1 MPTPKPSP
9 KPTPAPTPAPSP
21 RPTPSP
27 SPSPTPR
34 PTTPLPSPSPTPRP
48 SPRPTPAPSPE
59 PSPAPTLAPT
69 KESDRYCR
77 AGTYGADG
85 VAPCS
90 QCAAGYFQ
98 PDHWQESCAP
108 CALDTFNT
116 APGSV
121 SCSRCEEGKYAATGS
136 QSCSRCARGQREEAL
151 PGGAIASVDCDIGS
165 YSPLGLYC
173 ETCPAGSYAPDRETC
188 LPCAPGTY
196 SPVDGAT
203 ACAKCPNGR
212 YQTAPGQQQ
221 CESCEA
227 GRAAELTEANPL
239 NILCDACD
247 AGKVS
252 AAGARVCLTCE
263 AGRSQPESGRA
274 TCAACA
280 SGRFARSA
288 GQTFC
293 ESCRAEGVGWW
304 SAAGAATCDVCERN
318 YYWDNRTRT
327 CNICPWSAM
336 CPQGSTLGSPWL
348 VKEGF
353 YRFSMDT
360 PAIYRCKRNE
370 GCASGNSSGT
380 ALCAKHHKGPLCQ
393 LCDKGYYMEPVL
405 KESKRCGEKP
415 SGFLQVVYGV
425 AAFAAVV
432 VVGFFVWSAGASLG
446 ELCGCRWPAAFSC
459 EGWRAVRAYNTAK
472 HEVWSFLTSTCALA
486 IWHSLAVLVRFS
498 SVEDVDYPGAFKW
511 MMRIYALITFDLAAW
526 LPTPCAGW
534 SYYHTLLLVILLPL
548 YLVLIVALVSLYS
561 RDPDAKKRACR
572 RLAVLLIM
580 CHATVCSVLF
590 EFFHLDGVEYH
601 TSSSDTDD
609 RGFRTSSNKREL
621 YLARDY
627 NIRAS
632 SRKYQAY
639 RAYAI
644 LCCFIYVIGLPLLFF
659 CVLFAEQVRQ
669 RHDLLGSCVD
679 CKVLS
684 DILRPTPLVRPYRKG
699 LWYFEPL
706 SMLVCTSLSGFLI
719 ICLPGALRMRLVL
732 SFLISL
738 LYALAIADGE
748 PFQSP
753 AVNTVAH
760 TSWFFVTS
768 TFFMALC
775 CTQKTLKL
783 EQLRV
788 ISGFLVAAQIFVL
801 ILAVRRY
808 AYEKPIRT
816 LCKRVKRRTP
826 VESFRFEFETLCTEG
841 GEHLLESATFDAV
854 VDGYLGDFAW
864 SDDNAERSWHIFRSM
879 ICSLDTFWRETV
891 VERHERHRL
900 RRWYRGVAARAKQD
914 ARRRAGRAAAFLAQ
928 GTAEPQGVAE
938 APAAAPRPARFKLS
952 KTPEAAADAADNVD
966 DEEWAKAEDFVPT
979 RWAWLRCE
987 ARARADELED
997 YITEELLSPDLLDIL
1012 KQVEELNPEKSD
1024 PQPHQRLLWRGDRG
1038 NLSEAVLEAVK
1049 ACASEATLE
1058 ADADILVK
1066 GKLALDETV
1075 LPPLL
1080 RVFAATCLPALKDAL
1095 HDVTKP
1101 IQGAVV
1107 IASEEG
1113 SVKACERM
1121 VEAMKSEIAK
1131 HHRVE
1136 EGGGWQP
1143 VSALVRD
1150 ALRVTV
1156 VCDGAAAMCAVKA
1169 AFDASPLFTL
1179 KKLKNKI
1186 CRQQVPFN
1194 LHAVYEFKP
1203 SENKDV
1209 AILVEIQIH
1218 DAEVRK
1224 ASAAQQRFYQIF
1236 RAVSSDKLYEVTAH
1250 RSMTHS
1256 KLMTQRSQRFMVKTA
1271 KTTSTRALK
1280 APQKFSVGKQ
1290 GRRVSLLMRLF
1301 PKRKVAPAAEA
1312 DAAVAPAAETETS
1325 TTVAEA
1331 ETSTTVAEAD
1341 APVAPRQRSA
1351 YETFVLGQDGDSTF
1365 KELTEAEQNAA
1376 AVRTQIRAADAARHK
1391 EAIARR
1397 LEHRRTRRF

>member
-1 MPTPKPSP
+1 MSCDDCPSG
-9 KPTPAPTPAPSP
+9 
-21 RPTPSP
+21 
-27 SPSPTPR
+27 
-34 PTTPLPSPSPTPRP
+34 
-48 SPRPTPAPSPE
+48 
-59 PSPAPTLAPT
+59 
-69 KESDRYCR
+69 RYS
-77 AGTYGADG
+77 ALGSA
-85 VAPCS
+85 ACS
-90 QCAAGYFQ
+90 ACASGEAEILLG
-98 PDHWQESCAP
+98 DEIVCAP
-108 CALDTFNT
+108 CEQGT
-116 APGSV
+116 
-121 SCSRCEEGKYAATGS
+121 
-136 QSCSRCARGQREEAL
+136 
-151 PGGAIASVDCDIGS
+151 
-165 YSPLGLYC
+165 YSPLGIYC
-173 ETCPAGSYAPDRETC
+173 LTCPAGSY
-188 LPCAPGTY
+188 
-196 SPVDGAT
+196 T
-203 ACAKCPNGR
+203 ADQINC
-212 YQTAPGQQQ
+212 
-221 CESCEA
+221 
-227 GRAAELTEANPL
+227 NP
-239 NILCDACD
+239 CD

-252 AAGARVCLTCE
+252 AAGARVCLACK
-263 AGRSQPESGRA
+263 AGRSQSESGRA

-327 CNICPWSAM
+327 CNICPWSAT

-405 KESKRCGEKP
+405 RECKRCGEKP

-425 AAFAAVV
+425 AIFAAVV
-432 VVGFFVWSAGASLG
+432 LVCFFVWSAGASLG
-446 ELCGCRWPAAFSC
+446 EVCGCRWPAALSC
-459 EGWRAVRAYNTAK
+459 EGWRAVQAYNTAK

-511 MMRIYALITFDLAAW
+511 LMRIYALITFDLAAW

-534 SYYHTLLLVILLPL
+534 SYYHTLLLATLLPL
-548 YLVLIVALVSLYS
+548 YLVLIVALVSLFS

-601 TSSSDTDD
+601 TSSASDTDE
-609 RGFRTSSNKREL
+609 RGFRTSSSSREL

-627 NIRAS
+627 TIRAS

-644 LCCFIYVIGLPLLFF
+644 LCCLIYVIGLPLLFF
-659 CVLFAEQVRQ
+659 CALFAEQVRQ
-669 RHDLLGSCVD
+669 RQDLLGSCVD
-679 CKVLS
+679 CKALS

-706 SMLVCTSLSGFLI
+706 SMVVRTSLSGFLL
-719 ICLPGALRMRLVL
+719 ICLPGARRMRLVL
-732 SFLISL
+732 SFTISL

-788 ISGFLVAAQIFVL
+788 VSGALVAAQIFVL
-801 ILAVRRY
+801 ILAVCRY

-816 LCKRVKRRTP
+816 LCKRIKRRTHI
-826 VESFRFEFETLCTEG
+826 ESFRFEFETLCTEG

-854 VDGYLGDFAW
+854 IDGYLGDFAW
-864 SDDNAERSWHIFRSM
+864 SDDNADKSWNIFRSM

-928 GTAEPQGVAE
+928 GTAAAELQGVAE
-938 APAAAPRPARFKLS
+938 AMAAAAPRPVRFKLS
-952 KTPEAAADAADNVD
+952 RVQEAATEEADDDVD

-997 YITEELLSPDLLDIL
+997 YICEKLLSPDLLDVL

-1024 PQPHQRLLWRGDRG
+1024 PQPHQRLLWRGDSN
-1038 NLSEAVLEAVK
+1038 NLSEVAMKAIK
-1049 ACASEATLE
+1049 ACASEATLK

-1080 RVFAATCLPALKDAL
+1080 RVFAATCLPALKEAL
-1095 HDVTKP
+1095 YDVTKQ

-1131 HHRVE
+1131 HHWVD

-1150 ALRVTV
+1150 ALRATV
-1156 VCDGAAAMCAVKA
+1156 VCDGAAAICAVKA

-1186 CRQQVPFN
+1186 CRRQVPFN

-1203 SENKDV
+1203 SNNDV
-1209 AILVEIQIH
+1209 SILVEIQIH

-1236 RAVSSDKLYEVTAH
+1236 RAVSSDKLHMVAAPH
-1250 RSMTHS
+1250 NMAHS
-1256 KLMTQRSQRFMVKTA
+1256 KLMRQRSQRFMLRTA
-1271 KTTSTRALK
+1271 KMSSTRALK
-1280 APQKFSVGKQ
+1280 ALQKFSVGKQ

-1301 PKRKVAPAAEA
+1301 PKRKVAP
-1312 DAAVAPAAETETS
+1312 VAPAAEADETA
-1325 TTVAEA
+1325 TTADCPVPLTVRGRRRAGLGLSGMAPGGVPDSERDSELYIGSAGAE
-1331 ETSTTVAEAD
+1331 
-1341 APVAPRQRSA
+1341 R
-1351 YETFVLGQDGDSTF
+1351 G
-1365 KELTEAEQNAA
+1365 AA
-1376 AVRTQIRAADAARHK
+1376 AARTQSRANDAAQHK

-1397 LEHRRTRRF
+1397 LAKRRRG